1 MRRKR
6 KWLIV
11 ICVLLVLITISQIL
25 KHFNY
30 GTESKEAY
38 NTYTVEKERQ
48 LDLQGKAYPREVK
61 TYYKNNQVGTYL
73 GVQVADGQTVKK
85 GDKVNLSIT
94 STGKTG
100 AGIIKQ
106 ISELPISYEENLSLH
121 ENDALHLPESNN
133 DGELANSKSISASP
147 IFKSNNNSELSKYGV
162 IIDDLS
168 LPIRAGYSLE
178 IKIPLN
184 AIKIPKSVLT
194 KGNNVFIVNKNSI
207 VEKRNIRIKRINGD
221 IIVEKGLK
229 PGDKLI
235 KQPKSTM
242 NDGDKVEISS

>member
-106 ISELPISYEENLSLH
+106 ISELPIKFIWE
-121 ENDALHLPESNN
+121 
-133 DGELANSKSISASP
+133 SP
-147 IFKSNNNSELSKYGV
+147 IFNCNNKSELSKYGV

-178 IKIPLN
+178 IKVPLN